1 MIRRLAPS
9 FLDETSEEIKV
20 NHYFENLTKSIP
32 SEIVM
37 AWVTLTGLIKT
48 DDNIPQNTILWILL
62 AIFIILTIAWTYKK
76 NSGREKN
83 SSILQIAI
91 STGSFVIWVFALGE
105 PFSSLSFYHP
115 VYGSIALI
123 LYSLIV
129 PLIPMNVNGCKRQNL
144 R

>member
-9 FLDETSEEIKV
+9 FLEEKTQEIKSD
-20 NHYFENLTKSIP
+20 HYLDHLTKSIP

-37 AWVTLTGLIKT
+37 AWVTITGLIKSDT
-48 DDNIPQNTILWILL
+48 QIPLNTVLWILL
-62 AIFIILTIAWTYKK
+62 LIFIVLTIAWTYHK
-76 NSGREKN
+76 NSGLYQKPT
-83 SSILQIAI
+83 IKQVML

-115 VYGSIALI
+115 VYGSISLI

-129 PLIPMNVNGCKRQNL
+129 PLISSRSKSSF
-144 R
+144 

>member
-9 FLDETSEEIKV
+9 FLEEKTEEHKAD
-20 NHYFENLTKSIP
+20 HYLDYLTKSIP

-37 AWVTLTGLIKT
+37 AWVTITGLIKSDT
-48 DDNIPQNTILWILL
+48 QIPLNTILWILL
-62 AIFIILTIAWTYKK
+62 LIFIILTIAWTYQK
-76 NSGREKN
+76 NSGYQQP
-83 SSILQIAI
+83 SIKQIAI
-91 STGSFVIWVFALGE
+91 ATGSFVIWVFALGE

-129 PLIPMNVNGCKRQNL
+129 PLISSRS
-144 R
+144 

>member
-9 FLDETSEEIKV
+9 FLDEPISDKG
-20 NHYFENLTKSIP
+20 NHYLEHLTKSIP

-37 AWVTLTGLIKT
+37 AWVTITGLLKS
-48 DDNIPQNTILWILL
+48 DDQIPFNTVLWILL
-62 AIFIILTIAWTYKK
+62 LIFIVLTIAWTYKK
-76 NSGREKN
+76 NSGLYQKP
-83 SSILQIAI
+83 SIGQIALT
-91 STGSFVIWVFALGE
+91 TGSFMIWVFALGE

-129 PLIPMNVNGCKRQNL
+129 PLISR
-144 R
+144 